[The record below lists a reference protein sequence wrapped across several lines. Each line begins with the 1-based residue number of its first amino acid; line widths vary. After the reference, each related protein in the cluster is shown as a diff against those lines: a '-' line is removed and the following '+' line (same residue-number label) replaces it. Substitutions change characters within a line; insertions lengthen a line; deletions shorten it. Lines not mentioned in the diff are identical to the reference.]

1 MEYRLTDPQSD
12 DIYKTVSDL
21 SPGIGLTQIFYNRPL
36 KSEGDKIEKNT
47 YFLYCSLSFPC
58 CFLFHSLLFETIYFQ
73 GIQQRL
79 SAVLPLYLVLCSLG
93 AVDWPEPFYP
103 YTFDPQ
109 EKTSR
114 YLFYP

>member
-36 KSEGDKIEKNT
+36 KSEGDKIEKNK
-47 YFLYCSLSFPC
+47 YFLYCVISFPC

-73 GIQQRL
+73 WIQQRL
-79 SAVLPLYLVLCSLG
+79 SSDCSLFLVLCSLG
-93 AVDWPEPFYP
+93 AVDCP
-103 YTFDPQ
+103 
-109 EKTSR
+109 
-114 YLFYP
+114 

>member
-1 MEYRLTDPQSD
+1 MEYRLTDPRSD

-21 SPGIGLTQIFYNRPL
+21 SPGIGLTQIFYSRPL
-36 KSEGDKIEKNT
+36 KSEGDKIEKNK

-73 GIQQRL
+73 WIQQRL

-93 AVDWPEPFYP
+93 AVDCP
-103 YTFDPQ
+103 
-109 EKTSR
+109 
-114 YLFYP
+114 